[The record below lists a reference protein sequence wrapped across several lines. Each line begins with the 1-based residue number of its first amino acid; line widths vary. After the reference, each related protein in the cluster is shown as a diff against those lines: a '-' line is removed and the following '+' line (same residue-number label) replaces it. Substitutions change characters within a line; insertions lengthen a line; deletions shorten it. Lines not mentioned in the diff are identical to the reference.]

1 MLVGDAF
8 FASPTFLFAFGNINV
23 PSSQTLLARNGA
35 SNNFS
40 FKQRGEDNSMFAKKH
55 HHVYAPLKQFLSLS
69 AV

>member
-1 MLVGDAF
+1 MTTAKKMQSRVIKIGRVD
-8 FASPTFLFAFGNINV
+8 INV

-40 FKQRGEDNSMFAKKH
+40 FKQRGEDNSLFAKKH